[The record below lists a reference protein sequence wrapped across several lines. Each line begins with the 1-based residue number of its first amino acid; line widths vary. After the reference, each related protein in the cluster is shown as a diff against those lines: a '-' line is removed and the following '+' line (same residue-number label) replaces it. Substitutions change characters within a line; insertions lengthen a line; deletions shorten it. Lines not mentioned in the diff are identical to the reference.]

1 MKPDVILPVP
11 KSHHLRI
18 IHSDSTLSIPIHGL
32 RKPNE
37 TVSHIICFLVTE

>member
-32 RKPNE
+32 RKPNK
-37 TVSHIICFLVTE
+37 TVSHIICFRVTE